1 MRQIEKSTVSVHK
14 TGWKIGLDLW
24 PYFETNI
31 PFPQIKVIG
40 QLGVKLYNHRF
51 PSHLTP
57 FSIQVRSLHATE
69 KKTIHIACAGGSEN
83 KTEEEGLGAP
93 LLLPISPVGYG
104 ARREGQMFPSQYWP
118 LLGSEK
124 YIL

>member
-1 MRQIEKSTVSVHK
+1 MSK
-14 TGWKIGLDLW
+14 TYTFISSFPCFLL
-24 PYFETNI
+24 PAQFETSLSQLPQLSIDLIQANI
-31 PFPQIKVIG
+31 IET
-40 QLGVKLYNHRF
+40 
-51 PSHLTP
+51 TP

-93 LLLPISPVGYG
+93 LLLPISPVSYG